1 MLWKKSG
8 KVNFLK
14 LRYFTMTKYVIN
26 NCKIAIRHVAS
37 LNLLLRERLL
47 LKASLFGPYPI
58 DI

>member
-1 MLWKKSG
+1 M
-8 KVNFLK
+8 NFLK

-47 LKASLFGPYPI
+47 LKAYLFGPYPI